1 MREGGEVPC
10 EEVDPVVVC
19 PVDQRLVISAQV
31 AQCQPVAILG
41 EANPEPLPGY
51 LHLLLGAKAI
61 LLRIEVVGPSLCL
74 GGHPAPVGVYE
85 TRTQHC
91 ARHVRTVGIIHLIL
105 LRVHPFAE
113 IEVRCYVGIPYA
125 YAYPLPGKPPSAKRY
140 GQPKDIGPPKLTT
153 AVVGGN
159 SGRRL

>member
-19 PVDQRLVISAQV
+19 PVDQRLVVSAQV
-31 AQCQPVAILG
+31 AKCQPVAILG

-61 LLRIEVVGPSLCL
+61 LLRVEVVGPSLCL

-85 TRTQHC
+85 PRTHYC
-91 ARHVRTVGIIHLIL
+91 PRHMRTVGIKHLIL
-105 LRVHPFAE
+105 LRVHPLAE

-125 YAYPLPGKPPSAKRY
+125 YAHPLPGKPPTAKRCR
-140 GQPKDIGPPKLTT
+140 QPKDIGPPKLTS
-153 AVVGGN
+153 AVVRGDRR
-159 SGRRL
+159 RRL

>member
-1 MREGGEVPC
+1 MREGGEVPR
-10 EEVDPVVVC
+10 EEIDPVVVC
-19 PVDQRLVISAQV
+19 PVDQRLVVSAQV

-61 LLRIEVVGPSLCL
+61 LLRIEVVGPRLCL

-85 TRTQHC
+85 PRAHYR
-91 ARHVRTVGIIHLIL
+91 ARHMGTVGIEHLIL
-105 LRVHPFAE
+105 LRVHPLAE

-125 YAYPLPGKPPSAKRY
+125 NAHPLPGKPPTAKRC
-140 GQPKDIGPPKLTT
+140 GQPEDIGPPKLSP
-153 AVVGGN
+153 AVVSGN
-159 SGRRL
+159 SWRRL